1 MIGRYYSCKKIKLI
15 YKNKIDAGYNQ
26 KACESCYKKSIELA
40 KELNKERNAKVFG
53 E

>member
-1 MIGRYYSCKKIKLI
+1 MINRCCSCKKIRWI
-15 YKNKIDAGYNQ
+15 YKNRIDVGYNQ
-26 KACESCYKKSIELA
+26 RACESCYKKSIELA